1 MAGLELSPH
10 LSACSTPHT
19 CHRLPGAHLTEWP
32 LAGTERCLGHGQGRN
47 GMGREAHGAE
57 GKENWGRLQASYTP
71 GSKAGSAAAGPGGLG
86 KAPTLPGP
94 WCPPLEH
101 GEDGKRQFTAR
112 SQPSANV

>member
-47 GMGREAHGAE
+47 GMGREAHGATLE
-57 GKENWGRLQASYTP
+57 
-71 GSKAGSAAAGPGGLG
+71 AAGWTPF
-86 KAPTLPGP
+86 P
-94 WCPPLEH
+94 H
-101 GEDGKRQFTAR
+101 QAR
-112 SQPSANV
+112 